1 MIDQETKN
9 LRIKELYS
17 KTQTKKISKYLIHL
31 QNNRYAIYNSYRY
44 NIYILHRPEI

>member
-17 KTQTKKISKYLIHL
+17 KTETKKVLKYLIHL
-31 QNNRYAIYNSYRY
+31 QNNRY